1 MFGIDD
7 LAGEASKENMN
18 FCGYRIGGDAT
29 NSNQAF
35 QATSITQA
43 LLVDSPCRDRARAQI
58 VKVSAGSAA
67 GRPI

>member
-35 QATSITQA
+35 QVTSITQA
-43 LLVDSPCRDRARAQI
+43 LFGLPSARWFWL
-58 VKVSAGSAA
+58 
-67 GRPI
+67 